1 MPVTSW
7 RPPAVSPRLC
17 CRLLRCDG
25 ADGSS
30 RGFDG
35 MALGGGNPFLQR
47 LSVRLAPASAPDLS
61 LSAFSTSVSAARRCV
76 FLFFL
81 KSIEVGPYGRRT
93 IFCK

>member
-61 LSAFSTSVSAARRCV
+61 LSRGELHPSSYTVRGA
-76 FLFFL
+76 
-81 KSIEVGPYGRRT
+81 KRT
-93 IFCK
+93 V

>member
-7 RPPAVSPRLC
+7 RSPATPPRLC

-35 MALGGGNPFLQR
+35 MALGDGNPVLQR

-61 LSAFSTSVSAARRCV
+61 LRTQV
-76 FLFFL
+76 L
-81 KSIEVGPYGRRT
+81 GPWEPLEYGGTRQ
-93 IFCK
+93 